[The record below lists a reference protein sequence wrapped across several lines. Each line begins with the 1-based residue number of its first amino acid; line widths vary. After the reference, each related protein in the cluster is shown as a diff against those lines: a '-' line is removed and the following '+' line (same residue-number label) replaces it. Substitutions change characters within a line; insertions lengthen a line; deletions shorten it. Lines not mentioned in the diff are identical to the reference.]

1 MNRSS
6 SKLKQTLAQN
16 FNSNKFWNLCYII
29 FFTLLCNTNFKEC
42 LYFKNKIYRIL
53 YFDYTLFGIDLT
65 GSTIK
70 VNDTIFEA
78 SKNKKEPF
86 KLC

>member
-6 SKLKQTLAQN
+6 PKLKQTFTQN
-16 FNSNKFWNLCYII
+16 FNSHKFWNLCCIII
-29 FFTLLCNTNFKEC
+29 FTLFGTTNFKEC
-42 LYFKNKIYRIL
+42 LYFD
-53 YFDYTLFGIDLT
+53 FTLFAIDLT